1 MDQAVTVFVAV
12 NLIGTAKGIQEG
24 GILVQGQ
31 SEIEIDCLPMDIPE
45 FLEVDITELGI
56 GDVLRVEDMQL
67 DEKLSIKTSSAQ
79 IIASVTHQM
88 KEEETV
94 TVEGDETDEAF
105 MEETEEQDKAEGS
118 SDDNDS
124 DE

>member
-1 MDQAVTVFVAV
+1 
-12 NLIGTAKGIQEG
+12 
-24 GILVQGQ
+24 
-31 SEIEIDCLPMDIPE
+31 MDIPE

-105 MEETEEQDKAEGS
+105 MEETEEQDKADGS

>member
-1 MDQAVTVFVAV
+1 
-12 NLIGTAKGIQEG
+12 
-24 GILVQGQ
+24 
-31 SEIEIDCLPMDIPE
+31 MDIPE